1 MPPHDQ
7 VEISPNPSI
16 LFAGE
21 NRGIRF
27 VLVVRDRETG
37 VCDVEGFTFV
47 ARTPQEL
54 EGELK
59 RLLAPPAHERVEPV
73 MVIHKDGRWHACGQ
87 HFPRRSVSAENL
99 PQLRV
104 ELWDALLDE
113 PWSVFAHK
121 TSLALVKAAAP
132 MDPPRV
138 PRCIIADWDPR
149 TATWAVGRHVIVD
162 IGFDMAALETRVR
175 ALLAIPQHE
184 PINLAVA
191 FLLQGAEFGCF
202 ADFPGVYITTG
213 DRDQLHLK
221 LWEASA
227 NMALAKRVWEGRA
240 SKPRPAAEGGHAWR
254 Q

>member
-1 MPPHDQ
+1 M
-7 VEISPNPSI
+7 
-16 LFAGE
+16 A
-21 NRGIRF
+21 
-27 VLVVRDRETG
+27 
-37 VCDVEGFTFV
+37 
-47 ARTPQEL
+47 
-54 EGELK
+54 
-59 RLLAPPAHERVEPV
+59 
-73 MVIHKDGRWHACGQ
+73 
-87 HFPRRSVSAENL
+87 
-99 PQLRV
+99 QLRV

-132 MDPPRV
+132 MAPPRA

-149 TATWAVGRHVIVD
+149 TATWAVGNQVIVD

-175 ALLAIPQHE
+175 ELLAIPQHE

-191 FLLQGAEFGCF
+191 FLQQDAWFGCF

-227 NMALAKRVWEGRA
+227 NLALARCVWERGA
-240 SKPRPAAEGGHAWR
+240 SEPRHGAEGGHAWR